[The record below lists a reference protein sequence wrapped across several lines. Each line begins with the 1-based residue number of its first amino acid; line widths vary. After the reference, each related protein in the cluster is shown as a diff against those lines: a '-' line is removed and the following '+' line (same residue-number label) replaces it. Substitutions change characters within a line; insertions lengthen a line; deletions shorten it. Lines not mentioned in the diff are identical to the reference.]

1 MTPRRALLLACL
13 AIPGCAVVAPPERA
27 MTTSLLDQQPA
38 DVPQGRRRTQTLLV
52 YEPETRPVYDTT
64 QMAYTLRAHQ
74 VAYFSRNLWGETP
87 SQMLHPLLLRS
98 LERTQA
104 FAAVLAPPYTGGGA
118 LALHTEVAELVQD
131 FTDDAMPVL
140 RLALRVRLVDEAS
153 SKILGTRDIAQ
164 QVRMQEKSPFAGVL
178 AANQAVA
185 LALREVAGFVVETAP

>member
-13 AIPGCAVVAPPERA
+13 AVPGCAIVAPPERA
-27 MTTSLLDQQPA
+27 TATSLLDEQPT
-38 DVPQGRRRTQTLLV
+38 DLPQGRRRAQPLLV
-52 YEPETRPVYDTT
+52 YEPQTRPMYDTT
-64 QMAYTLRAHQ
+64 QMAYTVRAHQ

-131 FTDDAMPVL
+131 FTDDAVPVL
-140 RLALRVRLVDEAS
+140 RLALRVRLVDETS
-153 SKILGTRDIAQ
+153 GKILGTRDIAQ
-164 QVRMQEKSPFAGVL
+164 QVRMQQKAPSAGVL

-185 LALREVAGFVVETAP
+185 LALREVAAFVLETAP